1 MRANKKL
8 AITTI
13 CKKYGKIVC
22 GPSIT
27 LATVQFSFF
36 NPPILAIQLPQNFFF
51 DNIIIEIHFSPTSVI
66 LFLSPLSYFFL
77 EFRQWYYQNSLLS
90 SYFQINLNS
99 NHITNKTAVFT
110 IFSQKTHCVFS
121 SIIDPTGSLNYWQV
135 LHTHK
140 SFEVL
145 VKKIIWSCSHLQR
158 DFLL

>member
-1 MRANKKL
+1 M
-8 AITTI
+8 AI
-13 CKKYGKIVC
+13 
-22 GPSIT
+22 S
-27 LATVQFSFF
+27 L
-36 NPPILAIQLPQNFFF
+36 LLPQFFF
-51 DNIIIEIHFSPTSVI
+51 FFKSSNFSNLIAIIQFLFLFLVISLQKFIFLPLLSYYFS
-66 LFLSPLSYFFL
+66 LLSPLSYFFL

>member
-1 MRANKKL
+1 M
-8 AITTI
+8 
-13 CKKYGKIVC
+13 
-22 GPSIT
+22 
-27 LATVQFSFF
+27 TV
-36 NPPILAIQLPQNFFF
+36 LLLLPQFFLFFF
-51 DNIIIEIHFSPTSVI
+51 FKILQFQQFNCHNSVFIFIFGNIIAKIHFSPTSVI

-121 SIIDPTGSLNYWQV
+121 SIIDPTGSLNYWQI